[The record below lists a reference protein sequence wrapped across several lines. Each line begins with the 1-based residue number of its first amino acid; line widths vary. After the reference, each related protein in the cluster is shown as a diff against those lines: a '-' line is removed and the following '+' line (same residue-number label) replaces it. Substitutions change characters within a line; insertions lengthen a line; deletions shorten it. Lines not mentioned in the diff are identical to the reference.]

1 MCVGVCGWVLEA
13 TEGEAAAGVEQ
24 TERIQR
30 ALSLFLCRDE
40 SSGSSKTNREMSRQ
54 TEE

>member
-1 MCVGVCGWVLEA
+1 MGVCGWVLEA

-30 ALSLFLCRDE
+30 TRSLFLCRDE
-40 SSGSSKTNREMSRQ
+40 SSGSSKTNREMWRQ
-54 TEE
+54 TEK

>member
-1 MCVGVCGWVLEA
+1 MLEA

-24 TERIQR
+24 TDGIQR

-40 SSGSSKTNREMSRQ
+40 SSESSKTNREMQ
-54 TEE
+54 KQMEK